1 VIPDAGLVVS
11 VAAAETYAVRRR
23 VLRDGTPSDDVT
35 FDADH
40 AETTRHLV
48 VHDAEGVVVATSTW
62 IERES
67 PDHPGIHALQL
78 RGMAVIPERRGLRL
92 GVRLI
97 DAGVALARE
106 RGCPIVWAN
115 ARDSALDFY
124 LAHGFTVIGDG
135 FLTHDT
141 RLPHH
146 RIWRPV

>member
-1 VIPDAGLVVS
+1 MSAETGGVVP
-11 VAAAETYAVRRR
+11 VTAAETYAIRRR

-35 FDADH
+35 FDADDEP
-40 AETTRHLV
+40 ATRHLV
-48 VHDAEGVVVATSTW
+48 IRDAAGIVIATSTW

-67 PDHPGIHALQL
+67 PDHPGVLALQL
-78 RGMAVIPERRGLRL
+78 RGMAVAPEQRGRRL
-92 GVRLI
+92 GARLI
-97 DAGVALARE
+97 DAGLSLAAE

-115 ARDSALDFY
+115 ARDSALEFY
-124 LAHGFTVIGDG
+124 VGQGFAVVGDG